1 MAFTSK
7 ISQVLKGRVN
17 SGANSIKGFVD
28 GAVGNINSPV
38 SYTHLT
44 LPTKRIV

>member
-17 SGANSIKGFVD
+17 SGANSIKGFVSKL
-28 GAVGNINSPV
+28 AAKIVPRITPVATNIP
-38 SYTHLT
+38 
-44 LPTKRIV
+44 